1 MVNELDYIRYDKLV
15 CHLVYQR
22 RAIESK
28 GFIYRKI
35 DLEIVYHEHVIL

>member
-1 MVNELDYIRYDKLV
+1 MVNELDYIRYNKLV

-28 GFIYRKI
+28 GFIYRNI

>member
-1 MVNELDYIRYDKLV
+1 MVNKLDNIRYDKLV
-15 CHLVYQR
+15 CHLVYQH